1 MKNSPFEPREVV
13 MQARLDYL
21 FEDLMI
27 GLLTLFGF
35 ALLACLPTA
44 IRASRPPK
52 KHPALLGLK
61 H

>member
-13 MQARLDYL
+13 RLDYL

-44 IRASRPPK
+44 IRASRPPN